1 MHLVRRRADIRHPRQ
16 KPERPGNLRG
26 KTFMTYP
33 KKTVNTKKEIID
45 SNTRQKKPL
54 LIDWGTDY
62 FPLSVVRMNPQHPVN
77 FHFHEF
83 MELVFIES
91 GQGIH
96 FTETESYPIAAG
108 DVFVIRKHDAHGY
121 SNTSNLRLINILF
134 YPNKL
139 ALPLKELGKLRGYHA
154 LFETKRRYSEFYG
167 LKSHL
172 RLDLKQL
179 THMGGLIASM
189 EQDLKDRSPGFSF
202 MAKGLFMQIICILS
216 RHYEKQRT
224 LIRHPLAR
232 ISNAI
237 AYIESNYA
245 RPVHMADLA
254 AATHMSLSKLHRDFT
269 SATGFAPIEYLV
281 RLRVMRG
288 AELLRQGRL
297 NVTET
302 AFQAGFNDGNYF
314 SRQFRRIMGISPR
327 QFISND
333 NCAG

>member
-1 MHLVRRRADIRHPRQ
+1 
-16 KPERPGNLRG
+16 
-26 KTFMTYP
+26 
-33 KKTVNTKKEIID
+33 
-45 SNTRQKKPL
+45 
-54 LIDWGTDY
+54 
-62 FPLSVVRMNPQHPVN
+62 MNPQNPAN

-121 SNTSNLRLINILF
+121 SNTNNLRLINVLF
-134 YPNKL
+134 SPDKL
-139 ALPLKELGKLRGYHA
+139 GLPLKELDNLRGYHA
-154 LFETKRRYSEFYG
+154 MFETKHRPREFYV

-179 THMGGLIASM
+179 TYAENLIAAL
-189 EQDLKDRSPGFSF
+189 EQELNDKGPGFSF
-202 MAKGLFMQIICILS
+202 MAKGIFMQITCILS
-216 RHYEKQRT
+216 RYYEDRQTMSR
-224 LIRHPLAR
+224 RPLTR
-232 ISNAI
+232 ISGAI
-237 AYIESNYA
+237 AYIEANYA
-245 RPVHMADLA
+245 KPVRLADLA
-254 AATHMSLSKLHRDFT
+254 STAHMSLSNLHRDFK
-269 SATGFAPIEYLV
+269 SATGFSPIEYLI

-302 AFQAGFNDGNYF
+302 AFQVGFNDSNYF
-314 SRQFRRIMGISPR
+314 ARQFRAVMGISPR
-327 QFISND
+327 KFISND